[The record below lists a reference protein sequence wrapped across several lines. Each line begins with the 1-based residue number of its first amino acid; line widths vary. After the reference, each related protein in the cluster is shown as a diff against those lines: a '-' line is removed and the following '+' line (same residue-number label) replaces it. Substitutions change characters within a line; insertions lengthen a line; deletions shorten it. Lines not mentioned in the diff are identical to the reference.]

1 MIIGIFG
8 CGAIGTEI
16 CRGLSE
22 AEIDGT
28 LFFADRHIK
37 RAIKLA
43 KESKLPAKF
52 GSLHDLVNAADLDVE
67 CASPQAAHDIALQVL
82 QRGKSLM
89 LLSAGV
95 FVDSE
100 FMREVYETARQNN
113 CTVYIPSGAIGCIDA
128 VKAAS
133 VGEIRSI
140 TLTTIKSPSGF
151 ADAPYVVD
159 HKVDLST
166 KGVIF
171 KGTAKEAILGFPENV
186 NVSATLSLA
195 GMGFERTIVRIIVD
209 PTITTNVHE
218 LEVEGDVGRFYAR
231 FENVPTE
238 NRKTSKLAAY
248 SAIAMIIQ
256 ILGSVQVGT

>member
-52 GSLHDLVNAADLDVE
+52 GSLHDLVNAADLVVE
-67 CASPQAAHDIALQVL
+67 CASPQAARDIAFQVL

-133 VGEIRSI
+133 VGDIRSI
-140 TLTTIKSPSGF
+140 TLTTIKPPSGF
-151 ADAPYVVD
+151 TNAPYIMD

-166 KGVIF
+166 KGLIF

-195 GMGFERTIVRIIVD
+195 GVGFERTIVRIIVD
-209 PTITTNVHE
+209 PTVTKNIHE
-218 LEVEGDVGRFYAR
+218 LEVEGDIGRFYAR
-231 FENVPTE
+231 FENMPTE
-238 NRKTSKLAAY
+238 NQKTSKLAAY
-248 SAIAMIIQ
+248 SATAMIIQ
-256 ILGSVQVGT
+256 ILSSVQVGT